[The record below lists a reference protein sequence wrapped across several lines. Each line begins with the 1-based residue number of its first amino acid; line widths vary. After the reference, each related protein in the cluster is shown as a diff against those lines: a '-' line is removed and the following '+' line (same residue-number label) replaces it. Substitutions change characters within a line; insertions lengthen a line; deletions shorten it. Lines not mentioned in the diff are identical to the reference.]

1 MPPKAPVVI
10 ISKVTTSGGEDTS
23 IVDSSGLL
31 DLQVVIMRELREIVE
46 YINNNT

>member
-10 ISKVTTSGGEDTS
+10 ISKAITLWDEDTS
-23 IVDSSGLL
+23 IVESKKSL
-31 DLQVVIMRELREIVE
+31 DLQVDTMKELREIVN